1 MNDIEQLAGKLY
13 EAYRSSVGGQD
24 HGGQTLP
31 TWQAF
36 RADPAKRLQSNAWV
50 NVAVMAIALLK

>member
-13 EAYRSSVGGQD
+13 EAYCSSVGNEA

-31 TWQAF
+31 AWPTF
-36 RADPAKRLQSNAWV
+36 RADPDKRIQSNAWV